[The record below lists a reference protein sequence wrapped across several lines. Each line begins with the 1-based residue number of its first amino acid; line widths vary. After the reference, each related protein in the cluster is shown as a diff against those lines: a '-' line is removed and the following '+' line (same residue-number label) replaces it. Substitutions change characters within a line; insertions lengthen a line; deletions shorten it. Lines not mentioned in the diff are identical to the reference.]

1 MPGRGNAG
9 ARGGPAGDLY
19 LTAKVASHPY
29 FVRDGRDL
37 HLTLPVAVHEAGL
50 GARVDVP
57 TLEGPLRLRIPP
69 GTPSGRQMRI
79 PGHGVP
85 ASPRSGEAGD
95 LVVHLQI
102 VLPPVRDERS
112 RELLRE
118 FGRLNSADVREHLFR
133 AAGPPHAA
141 GEH

>member
-1 MPGRGNAG
+1 M
-9 ARGGPAGDLY
+9 
-19 LTAKVASHPY
+19 
-29 FVRDGRDL
+29 
-37 HLTLPVAVHEAGL
+37 AVHEAAL

-57 TLEGPLRLRIPP
+57 TLQGPLQLRIPP
-69 GTPSGRQMRI
+69 GTPSGRQLRI

-85 ASPRSGEAGD
+85 AVRRRAARPAIWSSD
-95 LVVHLQI
+95 IQI

-118 FGRLNSADVREHLFR
+118 FGRLNDADVREHLFR

-141 GEH
+141 GDH